1 MGAAL
6 GISIRRNQSM
16 KLAGCQREDQFK
28 TFFKDEKKLKVI

>member
-16 KLAGCQREDQFK
+16 KLVGCQPENQFK
-28 TFFKDEKKLKVI
+28 AFFKDEKKLKVI